1 MILLIDNYDS
11 FTYNIAHALGALG
24 CELMVRR
31 NDALAVEAVADWP
44 VEAIVISPGPGRPE
58 NAGITCAL
66 IERYADQI
74 PILGVCLG
82 HQAIALVF
90 GAQVVRAA
98 APVHGK
104 CSEIFH
110 HGQGI
115 FRGMRNPFR
124 ATRYHSLV
132 VPEAS
137 VKPPLAVSAYTLEG
151 EVMGL
156 YSPDL
161 EVVGVQFH
169 PESVA
174 TDQGRRIFEN
184 FLSEHLPPVRG
195 ECGPEL
201 LPAASIRGQ
210 GEGHGH
216 RHAPQ
221 LPQG

>member
-11 FTYNIAHALGALG
+11 FAYNIAHALGALG
-24 CELMVRR
+24 RELTVKR

-66 IERYADQI
+66 IERYADRL

-82 HQAIALVF
+82 HQAIAQVF
-90 GAQVVRAA
+90 GARVVRAA
-98 APVHGK
+98 VPVHGK

-110 HGQGI
+110 HGQGV

-132 VPEAS
+132 VPETS
-137 VKPPLAVSAYTLEG
+137 VKPPLAVSAYTLDG

-161 EVVGVQFH
+161 AVVGVQFH

-184 FLSEHLPPVRG
+184 FLGEYLSPIRG
-195 ECGPEL
+195 ESVPESVA
-201 LPAASIRGQ
+201 AASIRGQ

-216 RHAPQ
+216 LHASQ